1 MAQTIDVTIN
11 GTTYTVEVG
20 DVNASPVEV
29 VVNGERKAVTWQEAQ
44 AAPAAPQAAPAAAPA
59 PAAAAPVAPEPAP
72 VPEPAPQR
80 PATGPMPTQT
90 TGAGTPVNAPMP
102 GKVLSVRVNV
112 GDQVKEGD
120 TVCTLEAMKM
130 EMPISAPA
138 SGTVT
143 EVVAKVGMNVQYDD
157 PLIMVQ

>member
-1 MAQTIDVTIN
+1 MAMAQTIEVTIN
-11 GTTYTVEVG
+11 GKTYTVEIG

-29 VVNGERKAVTWQEAQ
+29 VVNGERKTVTWQEAQ
-44 AAPAAPQAAPAAAPA
+44 AAPAAPVTAPAVQAPAPAAPAAPAPAPQPAAAAPA
-59 PAAAAPVAPEPAP
+59 PGTPS
-72 VPEPAPQR
+72 
-80 PATGPMPTQT
+80 
-90 TGAGTPVNAPMP
+90 GAGTPINAPMP
-102 GKVLSVRVNV
+102 GKVLSVRVAV

-130 EMPISAPA
+130 EMPISSSV

-157 PLIMVQ
+157 PLIMVR